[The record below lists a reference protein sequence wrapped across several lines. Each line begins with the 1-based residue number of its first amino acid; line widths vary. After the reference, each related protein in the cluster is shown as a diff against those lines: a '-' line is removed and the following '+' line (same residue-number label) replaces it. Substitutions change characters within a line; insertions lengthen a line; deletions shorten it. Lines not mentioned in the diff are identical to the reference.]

1 MPRRQ
6 VVGDVAHDVPSSRPR
21 RVVAGGTGPVGALLQ
36 FQRSIGNQATRRLLA
51 AHTDT
56 RSPSTAPHANSVL
69 GLQRCGAETHAGCP
83 CADDPSRQDDTGGV
97 AVQLAPAP
105 GTAAPLLTSPRFAGD
120 ATLEACRQDR
130 ARLDVGARNESVRK
144 VQQALFDLG
153 FDVGPTGADAVYGP
167 ATSAAVKAFKKKET
181 LGFEQ
186 FGDVGPGTMRRLDEL
201 FPAERP
207 APVDNDLPEADE
219 DDGTSCPVPEE
230 VVEAAES
237 SPAITQALV
246 GSTSADVAAP
256 QAPQAPQAVD
266 PIARAIA
273 TFKQKA
279 NIRDAPDPLGSPK
292 PNLTTAGQFVFAARL
307 RDVITRKVE
316 AIEKAGDPDAKA
328 YGVAAR
334 KAINAAMK
342 REKEVDTHIAECLR
356 IGERTSSSAKI
367 DMVVLVRK
375 ISASGGAI
383 DARLFAALEASAT
396 DSLPDTEFFPFRTLR
411 ALKVLAAFDATAC
424 GGHAVRVAERVL
436 RKGGVV
442 PRKKNGAGVSAVLA
456 SGGGFNDMRPME
468 NLTSTREPA
477 ATKAVKAKKDALLLG
492 DVIDQTG
499 AGAAAAQ
506 MRRALTDGSLIHA
519 RVVSGEGY
527 GAPGTSVGKIDP
539 KTKKR
544 VDEPADITARRH
556 PIGKAPQE
564 HSLLI
569 IGFDGDK
576 FVFHDPDAGV
586 SKAGGEQGFG
596 LLFFDST
603 ENRLSTA
610 KNPGDML
617 VDQTGKHDAAQHGA
631 HDKRYQVITLASL

>member
-1 MPRRQ
+1 VAHRQ
-6 VVGDVAHDVPSSRPR
+6 VAGPIGSEVPRSGVRRPVVGV
-21 RVVAGGTGPVGALLQ
+21 TGPAGRVLQ
-36 FQRSIGNQATRRLLA
+36 FQRSVGNQATRRLLGTHA
-51 AHTDT
+51 GAGLRPT
-56 RSPSTAPHANSVL
+56 SPATPEVAV
-69 GLQRCGAETHAGCP
+69 QRCGGEIHAGCP
-83 CADDPSRQDDTGGV
+83 CADGSSTVDDNT
-97 AVQLAPAP
+97 VQRAPAP
-105 GTAAPLLTSPRFAGD
+105 ATAPLLTSPRFAGD
-120 ATLEACRQDR
+120 ATLEACRQDK
-130 ARLDVGARNESVRK
+130 ARLDAPARGESVRR
-144 VQQALFDLG
+144 VQQALLDLG
-153 FDVGPTGADAVYGP
+153 FELGPTGADAVYGP
-167 ATSAAVKAFKKKET
+167 ATSAAVKAFKKKEN

-207 APVDNDLPEADE
+207 APVDNDIPEADE
-219 DDGTSCPVPEE
+219 DDGTGCPAPQA

-246 GSTSADVAAP
+246 RSAPDQVGAP
-256 QAPQAPQAVD
+256 QAPPPAAD
-266 PIARAIA
+266 PIARAVES
-273 TFKQKA
+273 FKQKA
-279 NIRDAPDPLGSPK
+279 DIRSATGALDGT
-292 PNLTTAGQFVFAARL
+292 PNMTDAGQFVFAARL
-307 RDVITRKVE
+307 RDVITKKIA

-328 YGVAAR
+328 YAVEAR
-334 KAINAAMK
+334 KAVDAAMK
-342 REKEVDTHIAECLR
+342 RDDKVDTHIANCLR
-356 IGERTSSSAKI
+356 IAETTSSSMNI
-367 DMVVLVRK
+367 DMLVLVRK
-375 ISASGGAI
+375 VSVAGGTI

-396 DSLPDTEFFPFRTLR
+396 DTLPETEFFPFRTLR
-411 ALKVLAAFDATAC
+411 ALKVLAAFDAKAC
-424 GGHAVRVAERVL
+424 GGHAVRMAQRVL
-436 RKGGVV
+436 RKGGLV
-442 PRKKNGAGVSAVLA
+442 PRKKNGAAVSAVLA

-477 ATKAVKAKKDALLLG
+477 ATQAVKAKKDALLLG
-492 DVIDQTG
+492 DVISQTG

-506 MRRALTDGSLIHA
+506 MRRALTDGRLVHA

-544 VDEPADITARRH
+544 VDEPADIAARRH

-586 SKAGGEQGFG
+586 STAGGERGFG